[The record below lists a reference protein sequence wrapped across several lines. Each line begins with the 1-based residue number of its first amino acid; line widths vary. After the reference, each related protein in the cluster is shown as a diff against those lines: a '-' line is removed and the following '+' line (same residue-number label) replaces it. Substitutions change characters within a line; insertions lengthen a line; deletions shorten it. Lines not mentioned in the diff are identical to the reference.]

1 MTFGEQANRENPM
14 ITQLKERTN
23 RDLEVLIQIAR
34 HAWGVYQIWWFIIGF
49 PTRRDTLDTMNEYP
63 AYFGAIEDALQTA
76 LLIDLCKLY
85 DTDKKAVSIGKLL
98 EIGQQCGVITGE
110 EGTALVDR
118 VLQQSAILGKLRLL
132 RDKLL
137 AHREKGMTAI
147 KAFEQAQIT
156 PNQIRDFTKE
166 TVSILNRVMYIS
178 QRTTWHLDEQ
188 VGYDTRSLFDDLKR
202 YHANERAFYGND
214 PRANRGRIKRTVVA
228 RCRR

>member
-1 MTFGEQANRENPM
+1 M

-23 RDLEVLIQIAR
+23 RDLEVLIRIAR

-49 PTRRDTLDTMNEYP
+49 PTRRDNLDMMNEYP
-63 AYFGAIEDALQTA
+63 AFFGTIEDALQTA

-98 EIGQQCGVITGE
+98 EICREAGIITPEKGAE
-110 EGTALVDR
+110 LEAR
-118 VLQQSAILGKLRLL
+118 VQQQSAILGKLRLL

-137 AHREKGMTAI
+137 AHREKGMTAV

-166 TVSILNRVMYIS
+166 TVSILNHVLYIS
-178 QRTTWHLDEQ
+178 QRTTWHLDEL
-188 VGYDTRSLFDDLKR
+188 VANDTRALFEDLKR
-202 YHANERAFYGND
+202 YNQNERAFYGND

-228 RCRR
+228 RCRP